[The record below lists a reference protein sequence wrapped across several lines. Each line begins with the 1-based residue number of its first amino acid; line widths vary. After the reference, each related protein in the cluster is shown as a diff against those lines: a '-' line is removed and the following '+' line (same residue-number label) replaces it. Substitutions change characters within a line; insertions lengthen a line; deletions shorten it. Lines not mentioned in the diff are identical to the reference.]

1 MAPRRCFCNLTS
13 IFFSTFPKD
22 YERRLKDEIWG
33 CFKYIGIP
41 MDTIMSM
48 PIQDRKYYILKHN
61 EEQGNLQRDMGDR
74 KNSIELYGESLNRY
88 ADIAQGTA
96 RR

>member
-1 MAPRRCFCNLTS
+1 
-13 IFFSTFPKD
+13 
-22 YERRLKDEIWG
+22 
-33 CFKYIGIP
+33 
-41 MDTIMSM
+41 M

-61 EEQGNLQRDMGDR
+61 EEQGNLQRDMGDK